1 MSHEEEKKRKDD
13 GGKEKEDWKI
23 ADCTGGEAEGDGG
36 GGRRKWNSSSERVTL
51 AGKSKDE
58 NNRAIKKTR

>member
-36 GGRRKWNSSSERVTL
+36 GGRRRWSSEVELVERKGY
-51 AGKSKDE
+51 ARGKE
-58 NNRAIKKTR
+58 

>member
-1 MSHEEEKKRKDD
+1 MSHEEEKKRKYD

-36 GGRRKWNSSSERVTL
+36 GGRRRWSSEVELVERKGY
-51 AGKSKDE
+51 ARGKE
-58 NNRAIKKTR
+58 